1 MAAQEHDSQTALQ
14 NVEAALAIYREHG
27 AGHLWIDRVN
37 AARNQTWVTPTATEG
52 PSEATASS
60 TEATASI
67 STNLGR
73 PTFRLEG
80 EYWTLSYQGDVFRLR
95 DTKGLQY
102 IAYLLRHP
110 GQQVLSIELAALSAG
125 GDSLS
130 KGSSADATAS
140 GHLTSDLGNAGE
152 MLDLKALANYRH
164 RREELREDLDDAI
177 RANDPGAE
185 QRARAEWEALSEQLS
200 AGPGQHGQLRTV
212 ASHRERARVTV
223 TKRIK
228 KALES
233 IRAADASMA
242 RHLATS
248 IQTGH
253 SCCYAP
259 SKPVSWQL

>member
-1 MAAQEHDSQTALQ
+1 MPAGEDWFGLAGHVARAQGEFAASQGDWVAAAGSLDRAILNFREYRLPWEEARALEARSRVAAQEHDSQTALQ

-73 PTFRLEG
+73 STFRLEG

-110 GQQVLSIELAALSAG
+110 GQQVLSIELSALSAG
-125 GDSLS
+125 GDSPS
-130 KGSSADATAS
+130 KGNTA
-140 GHLTSDLGNAGE
+140 
-152 MLDLKALANYRH
+152 
-164 RREELREDLDDAI
+164 
-177 RANDPGAE
+177 
-185 QRARAEWEALSEQLS
+185 
-200 AGPGQHGQLRTV
+200 
-212 ASHRERARVTV
+212 
-223 TKRIK
+223 
-228 KALES
+228 
-233 IRAADASMA
+233 
-242 RHLATS
+242 
-248 IQTGH
+248 
-253 SCCYAP
+253 
-259 SKPVSWQL
+259 